1 MKSIAQICVIGSA
14 NIDHIMRV
22 PRLPEVGETVS
33 DGVYL
38 DTFGG
43 KGANSAVGAARAGGH
58 TRFVGCVGDD
68 TGGRE
73 LRAELVRLGV
83 DVTHLTTLPRQASGH
98 ALVLVGGAGKNYL
111 AVAPGA
117 NFLVGPEHLAA
128 LETALPRGACVLL
141 QNEIP
146 PATNLAVLE
155 LARRRG
161 WRVLFNF
168 APAIAFPL
176 EALRDVEALIVNEN
190 EAEALLGL
198 APGALGD
205 PLAAACELRDL
216 GPTHVFVTLG
226 AAGVAL
232 AGPDGAILVPGL
244 RVDAVDTTA
253 AGDIFCGSLAVALGE
268 GRTPREA
275 AVFATHAAAI
285 SVTRAGSMVS
295 APARAEIETSL
306 AAVAAV
312 AGA

>member
-1 MKSIAQICVIGSA
+1 MSPLAEVCVLGSA

-43 KGANSAVGAARAGGH
+43 KGANSAVGAARAGGR
-58 TRFVGCVGDD
+58 TRFAGCVGDD

-83 DVTHLTTLPRQASGH
+83 DVGLLATLPQQASGH

-117 NFLVGPEHLAA
+117 NFRVGPEHVAA
-128 LETALPRGACVLL
+128 LGPVLPRGACLLL

-146 PATNLAVLE
+146 PATNLAALA
-155 LARRRG
+155 LARRQG
-161 WRVLFNF
+161 WRVVFNF
-168 APAIAFPL
+168 APAVAFPL
-176 EALRDVEALIVNEN
+176 EALRDIEALIVNEN
-190 EAEALLGL
+190 EAEALLGV
-198 APGALGD
+198 APGALPE
-205 PLAAACELRDL
+205 PLAAARSLRAL
-216 GPTHVFVTLG
+216 GPKNVLITLG

-232 AGPDGAILVPGL
+232 AGPGGECHVPGL
-244 RVDAVDTTA
+244 RVAAVDTTA
-253 AGDIFCGSLAVALGE
+253 AGDIFCGVFAVALGE
-268 GRTPREA
+268 GRAPEAA

-295 APARAEIETSL
+295 APDRAEIEASL
-306 AAVAAV
+306 AAVA
-312 AGA
+312 